1 MKEWAVLLDIT
12 HGGWQV
18 GHYASAAPPADIIRG
33 AFSVVTVCFK
43 ASALSAPAMD
53 IPFISSGALSR
64 AHYALVRKV
73 EESTS
78 EGAMNRIL
86 EAEVG
91 TIRQQLAQPSRLL
104 VGVILLA
111 SFGNV
116 IKCTH
121 RNV

>member
-1 MKEWAVLLDIT
+1 
-12 HGGWQV
+12 
-18 GHYASAAPPADIIRG
+18 
-33 AFSVVTVCFK
+33 
-43 ASALSAPAMD
+43 MD